1 MPPEKEFERRIVLVV
16 GAGSGIGKAVAHRM
30 AEEGAHVVCADL
42 SQDAARATAEELT
55 ALYGPGI
62 GVAGTGLSNCGRAL
76 GVQVDIT
83 DRSSV
88 ETMFEDLVMAYGG
101 LDTVIVT
108 AGVFVPPDAEGH
120 IADDKWGLT
129 FEVNVTG
136 LYIVADEANRIW
148 EQQGLPGS
156 LVLTTSVNSVVSKRD
171 SMAYDTS
178 KAAANHLVRELA
190 VELAPLVRVNG
201 LAPATVVRGSAM
213 FPRETVIASL
223 EKYEV
228 DYDEDENTDS
238 LRNRLARCYADRT
251 LTGEAV
257 TPEDCAEAAY
267 LLASERLGRTTGQI
281 ITVDGGLHEGFFR

>member
-1 MPPEKEFERRIVLVV
+1 
-16 GAGSGIGKAVAHRM
+16 
-30 AEEGAHVVCADL
+30 
-42 SQDAARATAEELT
+42 
-55 ALYGPGI
+55 
-62 GVAGTGLSNCGRAL
+62 
-76 GVQVDIT
+76 
-83 DRSSV
+83 
-88 ETMFEDLVMAYGG
+88 
-101 LDTVIVT
+101 
-108 AGVFVPPDAEGH
+108 DAEGH

-281 ITVDGGLHEGFFR
+281 ITVDGGGILPLAGHGKTLKRHDDMVLLLESHASPAGRASGPRGQASSGFLPVPGCAVLLAGRSGRNGRHGGDFSIRHRAKNLLVCAA